1 MDEREKVKDEL
12 QKMRDEEHS
21 WRSIARYWDIPN
33 DWANLRRIYT
43 GGNVGDDII
52 KRVAL
57 AMGIIK
63 PRPALDA
70 YRPVIQPASL
80 GEIASGK
87 EIEQLLAEME
97 RVQVDMAYV
106 LEALSEKLHDDAQSG
121 PVTVT
126 PYIVYGFKG

>member
-21 WRSIARYWDIPN
+21 WRSIAHYWDIPN
-33 DWANLRRIYT
+33 EWANLRRIYT

-57 AMGIIK
+57 AMGFIK
-63 PRPALDA
+63 PRSPLDA
-70 YRPVIQPASL
+70 YRPVIQPEAL
-80 GEIASGK
+80 RTVATGNEIAD
-87 EIEQLLAEME
+87 LLEAMNNAE
-97 RVQVDMAYV
+97 VDMAYV

-126 PYIVYGFKG
+126 PYIVYGFNG